1 MFKKSKTL
9 LFQYV
14 HAYILYSEGEWI
26 RNVCFCTG
34 SYSSTYFI
42 AEQAWTRE
50 GEGSGMRLLYLII
63 PSLIDH
69 LSMLVNGNHR
79 RRMKKMPHPYYKT
92 TFRCDCG
99 HFDKKF
105 VVRMTI
111 IVYCD
116 NCARALLNIWKG
128 ALAKTVFYQTE
139 VLFHCL
145 LPGLVCHSLDFNWDL
160 KNAIMKVELKT
171 SLYKLA
177 KLFCWCRCWC
187 WLLFLNFSR
196 CRSWIWCWCWCWYW
210 F

>member
-1 MFKKSKTL
+1 MQISVYIGNMFKKSKTVV
-9 LFQYV
+9 FQNV
-14 HAYILYSEGEWI
+14 HACILYSEGEWI

-69 LSMLVNGNHR
+69 LSMLANGNHR

-116 NCARALLNIWKG
+116 NCATALLNIGNIEKG
-128 ALAKTVFYQTE
+128 ALAKQFFIRPKSSFIAY
-139 VLFHCL
+139 CL
-145 LPGLVCHSLDFNWDL
+145 ALSVTH
-160 KNAIMKVELKT
+160 
-171 SLYKLA
+171 
-177 KLFCWCRCWC
+177 
-187 WLLFLNFSR
+187 
-196 CRSWIWCWCWCWYW
+196 
-210 F
+210 

>member
-1 MFKKSKTL
+1 MQISGYIGNMFEKSKTV

-50 GEGSGMRLLYLII
+50 GEGGGMRLLYLII

-79 RRMKKMPHPYYKT
+79 RRMKKMPHPYYRT

-105 VVRMTI
+105 VVRMTDF
-111 IVYCD
+111 VCCN
-116 NCARALLNIWKG
+116 NCSKALLNFGNIIKHVESIKG
-128 ALAKTVFYQTE
+128 AL
-139 VLFHCL
+139 
-145 LPGLVCHSLDFNWDL
+145 S
-160 KNAIMKVELKT
+160 KN
-171 SLYKLA
+171 S
-177 KLFCWCRCWC
+177 
-187 WLLFLNFSR
+187 FSIGQK
-196 CRSWIWCWCWCWYW
+196 SAFIA
-210 F
+210 